1 MVIKKIETRD
11 YLRTFIT
18 RANKEAGVIYNASK
32 LNSIKECEDYLL
44 NLVKNLRHNKQ
55 DNKAYIKE
63 IDSLKEKI
71 EILNNNLLAKNK
83 EKANLKDK
91 FEKLEAERVFY
102 ITQAKEAGQAREK
115 ALKDREYYSLEAN
128 LWKDDYFKEKDK
140 HNSTK
145 VRLEDFIVI
154 ILVLGLI
161 SILEALSIAMLIWK

>member
-63 IDSLKEKI
+63 IDSLKEEI
-71 EILNNNLLAKNK
+71 EILNNNLLTKNK

-102 ITQAKEAGQAREK
+102 ITQAKEAGEKREK
-115 ALKDREYYSLEAN
+115 AEKEKEYYRNHAKYWNESFYNKDNKLSRAENLNFFFGLLVFVEA
-128 LWKDDYFKEKDK
+128 
-140 HNSTK
+140 
-145 VRLEDFIVI
+145 I
-154 ILVLGLI
+154 
-161 SILEALSIAMLIWK
+161 SIAMLIWK